1 MPNKRK
7 PLFPEGVMVERMMPP
22 PEKQDAQVVDNQR
35 NRPILFLESLPPPGG
50 VGVLT
55 SREAV

>member
-1 MPNKRK
+1 MT
-7 PLFPEGVMVERMMPP
+7 MPP
-22 PEKQDAQVVDNQR
+22 PEKQDAQIVDNQR
-35 NRPILFLESLPPPGG
+35 NRPVLFLESLPPPGG